1 MTSLFGIIGVSI
13 VASVG
18 NSIVTESVEKNYRD
32 MRRFNFMYMLLAGW
46 AVICMLCLYQPFVQ
60 LWMGGALTGS
70 AVKVG
75 GAKVVNG
82 ASTTATSGVTAA
94 EATVIVNGVA
104 NSGQSK
110 LFVLAGLAARLLLCT
125 VIVAV
130 GYYLAY
136 HWTERYKD
144 AKSWIGSRYRR
155 MRREE

>member
-1 MTSLFGIIGVSI
+1 MRLSFNLKINLYNLFQNVFLKYLFAFSLLLNKKHVVS
-13 VASVG
+13 
-18 NSIVTESVEKNYRD
+18 
-32 MRRFNFMYMLLAGW
+32 
-46 AVICMLCLYQPFVQ
+46 QPFVQ

-144 AKSWIGSRYRR
+144 AKSWIGSRYRW